1 MARLSSISAGWYLR
15 YQERATLD
23 HRSTA
28 TNDARITQSDPFLPD
43 DPSNLLVADPS
54 RREAVAFDAGGNR
67 LAGHLYRPPGVDPG
81 GATAGIVMC
90 GPISSVKEQT
100 LPHYAERFADAG
112 YTVLTFDPSGFG
124 ESEGEP
130 RFHYDPWRVISD
142 YADASAYLMS
152 RDDVASERVA
162 VVGVCMG
169 GGYALGVAARERR
182 LVACASVA
190 GGYDIGGT
198 FLQTMGAEGFA
209 SYLRLVNEAHD
220 RERRSGETVYI
231 PTIAHELTQDEPIA
245 AMPVEEAYSYYERTS
260 REVAP
265 NWSWR
270 MTAASLEPYLTFNAI
285 SQAPLVAPTPLLIVH
300 GTTDT
305 ALLPEKAQA
314 AYDAAAEPK
323 RLVWIE
329 THNHIELYDQDPYV
343 SEAVGHVLRWLRELG
358 AE

>member
-1 MARLSSISAGWYLR
+1 MSAGWYWP
-15 YQERATLD
+15 YQERPALD
-23 HRSTA
+23 HRPGA
-28 TNDARITQSDPFLPD
+28 TDDARITPSDPFLPD
-43 DPSNLLVADPS
+43 DLSNLLVADPS
-54 RREAVAFDAGGNR
+54 RREPVAFDASGNR
-67 LAGHLYRPPGVDPG
+67 LAGHLYRPPDADPG
-81 GATAGIVMC
+81 GATPGIVMC
-90 GPISSVKEQT
+90 GPTSSVKEQT

-152 RDDVASERVA
+152 RHDVASERVA

-182 LVACASVA
+182 LVACVSVA

-198 FLQTMGAEGFA
+198 LVQTMGAEGLA
-209 SYLRLVNEAHD
+209 SYLRLVNEARD

-231 PTIAHELTQDEPIA
+231 PTIAHELTEDEPIA
-245 AMPVEEAYSYYERTS
+245 VMPLQEAYSYYERTS

-270 MTAASLEPYLTFNAI
+270 TTAASLEPYLTFNAI
-285 SQAPLVAPTPLLIVH
+285 SQAPLVAPTPFLIVH

-305 ALLPEKAQA
+305 ALLPEKARA

-343 SEAVGHVLRWLRELG
+343 SEAVGQVLRWLREHCLEREG
-358 AE
+358 G

>member
-1 MARLSSISAGWYLR
+1 MSAGWYWP
-15 YQERATLD
+15 YQERPALD
-23 HRSTA
+23 HRPGA
-28 TNDARITQSDPFLPD
+28 TDDARITPSDPFLPD
-43 DPSNLLVADPS
+43 DLSNLLVADPS
-54 RREAVAFDAGGNR
+54 RREPVVFDASGNR
-67 LAGHLYRPPGVDPG
+67 LAGHLYRPPDADPG
-81 GATAGIVMC
+81 GATPGIVMC
-90 GPISSVKEQT
+90 GPTSSVKEQT

-152 RDDVASERVA
+152 RHDVASERVA

-182 LVACASVA
+182 LVACVSVA

-198 FLQTMGAEGFA
+198 LVQTMGAEGLA
-209 SYLRLVNEAHD
+209 SYLRLVNEARD

-231 PTIAHELTQDEPIA
+231 PTIAHELTEDEPIA
-245 AMPVEEAYSYYERTS
+245 VMPLQEAYSYYERTS

-270 MTAASLEPYLTFNAI
+270 TTAASLEPYLTFNAI

-305 ALLPEKAQA
+305 ALLPEKARA

-343 SEAVGHVLRWLRELG
+343 SEAVGQVLRWLRELV

>member
-1 MARLSSISAGWYLR
+1 MSAGWYWP

-23 HRSTA
+23 HWPGA
-28 TNDARITQSDPFLPD
+28 TEDPCITQSDPSLPD
-43 DPSNLLVADPS
+43 DLSNLLVADPS
-54 RREAVAFDAGGNR
+54 RRQPLAFDAGDNR
-67 LAGHLYRPPGVDPG
+67 LAGHLYRPPGADPRQS
-81 GATAGIVMC
+81 TPGIVMC

-100 LPHYAERFADAG
+100 VPHYAERFADAG

-142 YADASAYLMS
+142 YADASACLIS
-152 RDDVASERVA
+152 RPDVASDRVA
-162 VVGVCMG
+162 AVGVCMG

-182 LVACASVA
+182 LAACASVA

-198 FLQTMGAEGFA
+198 FVQAMGAEGFA
-209 SYLRLVNEAHD
+209 AYLRLVNEARD

-231 PTIAHELTQDEPIA
+231 PTIARELTQEEPIA
-245 AMPVEEAYSYYERTS
+245 VMPVEEAYSYYERTS

-285 SQAPLVAPTPLLIVH
+285 SQAPLVAPTPLLVVH

-323 RLVWIE
+323 RLIWIE
-329 THNHIELYDQDPYV
+329 THNHVELYDKDPYV
-343 SEAVGHVLRWLRELG
+343 SEAVGQVLRWLRELG
-358 AE
+358 VEHEGG